1 MTSLCLV
8 EDDEELSSLMAKYLQ
23 QQGFEVTTVT
33 DGTHAVESILL
44 KQPEITVLDLM
55 LPGKDGLTICRELR
69 PHYQG
74 GILILT
80 ASEDDIDHVAGL
92 EIGADDYIT
101 KPVKPRVLL
110 ARIRMLL
117 RHLGN
122 AVERTADKPATPP
135 IVDSKNRLSFGILS
149 ICNSNRSVEFDNQTV
164 ALTTSE
170 FDLLW
175 LLANHAEQILTRD
188 FIYRALRGR
197 EYDGMDRAID
207 TNVANLRRKL
217 GDSSSLSK
225 RILTVR
231 GKGYLFVPDN
241 WHKPAI

>member
-8 EDDEELSSLMAKYLQ
+8 EDDKELSSLMAKYLQ
-23 QQGFEVTTVT
+23 QHGFDVTTVT

-44 KQPEITVLDLM
+44 EQPEIVVLDLM

-69 PHYQG
+69 PQYQG
-74 GILILT
+74 GILFLT

-122 AVERTADKPATPP
+122 AMERATESTATPP
-135 IVDSKNRLSFGILS
+135 KGDSKNRLSFGILS
-149 ICNSNRSVEFDNQTV
+149 ICNSSRSVELNNKTV
-164 ALTTSE
+164 SLTTSE

-175 LLANHAEQILTRD
+175 LLASHAEEILTRD
-188 FIYRALRGR
+188 FIYRSLRGR

-207 TNVANLRRKL
+207 TNVANLRKKL

-225 RILTVR
+225 RLLTVR

-241 WHKPAI
+241 WHKSSM

>member
-8 EDDEELSSLMAKYLQ
+8 EDDEELSSLMSKYLQ
-23 QQGFEVTTVT
+23 QHGFSVTTVP
-33 DGTHAVESILL
+33 DGANAVESILL
-44 KQPEITVLDLM
+44 EQPEITVLDLM

-69 PHYQG
+69 PRYHG

-92 EIGADDYIT
+92 EIGADDYVT

-122 AVERTADKPATPP
+122 VDERIVGSEPEPALAETT
-135 IVDSKNRLSFGILS
+135 NRLTFGVLS
-149 ICNSNRSVEFDNQTV
+149 ICKSSRSVLLDSKTI

-175 LLANHAEQILTRD
+175 LLSSHAEQILTRD
-188 FIYRALRGR
+188 FIFRSLRGR

-207 TNVANLRRKL
+207 TNVANLRKKL

-231 GKGYLFVPDN
+231 GKGYLFIPDS
-241 WHKPAI
+241 WEKSSI

>member
-1 MTSLCLV
+1 
-8 EDDEELSSLMAKYLQ
+8 MAKYLQ
-23 QQGFEVTTVT
+23 QHGFRVTAVS
-33 DGTHAVESILL
+33 DGASAVESILL
-44 KQPEITVLDLM
+44 EQPEITILDLM

-69 PHYQG
+69 PQYRG

-92 EIGADDYIT
+92 EIGADDFIS

-122 AVERTADKPATPP
+122 TAERTSEIAPASTPAESP
-135 IVDSKNRLSFGILS
+135 NRLTYGMLS
-149 ICNSNRSVEFDNQTV
+149 ICKSSRSVVLDSETV
-164 ALTTSE
+164 TLTTSE

-175 LLANHAEQILTRD
+175 LLTNHAEQILTRD
-188 FIYRALRGR
+188 FIYRSLRGR

-207 TNVANLRRKL
+207 TNVANLRKKL
-217 GDSSSLSK
+217 GDSASLSK

-231 GKGYLFVPDN
+231 GKGYLFVPDS
-241 WHKPAI
+241 WHKSPE

>member
-1 MTSLCLV
+1 
-8 EDDEELSSLMAKYLQ
+8 MAKYLQ
-23 QQGFEVTTVT
+23 QYGFTVTTLL
-33 DGTHAVESILL
+33 DGSSAVESILQE
-44 KQPEITVLDLM
+44 QPNIVVLDLM
-55 LPGKDGLTICRELR
+55 LPGKDGLTICREIR
-69 PHYQG
+69 SQYRG
-74 GILILT
+74 GILMLT

-92 EIGADDYIT
+92 EIGADDYII

-117 RHLGN
+117 RHLDN
-122 AVERTADKPATPP
+122 AVERTPETTPAITPA
-135 IVDSKNRLSFGILS
+135 VSSNRLTFGILS
-149 ICNSNRSVEFDNQTV
+149 VCKSSRSVTLNNDTV

-175 LLANHAEQILTRD
+175 LLANHAEEILTRD
-188 FIYRALRGR
+188 FIYQSLRGR

-207 TNVANLRRKL
+207 TNVANLRKKL

-231 GKGYLFVPDN
+231 GKGYLFIPDS
-241 WHKPAI
+241 WHEAAV